1 MSWALVNLIEIGLFL
16 GSGKVLASA
25 GPGGAVL
32 AYAIMGTVI
41 SSVISSVGEMTALMP
56 VNAPMMEFPRRFLDR
71 GVGFAVGWV
80 YWYAFPRHSLGIVL
94 MMCRFSYVIM
104 GADQIVTVAS
114 AIRFQYGDDR
124 TFISWETGMNTNPAI
139 WISLFLVAVVILNM
153 IPVKVSYFLSTTVA
167 SLRSNI
173 LPLVLWRIRIPR
185 RMHQDY
191 LYCDADSDDVHSQRH
206 GA

>member
-1 MSWALVNLIEIGLFL
+1 MTLIYFFSRRLELLEMVHLFVSITTPVEVSVNKIEIGLFL

-80 YWYAFPRHSLGIVL
+80 YW
-94 MMCRFSYVIM
+94 
-104 GADQIVTVAS
+104 
-114 AIRFQYGDDR
+114 
-124 TFISWETGMNTNPAI
+124 
-139 WISLFLVAVVILNM
+139 
-153 IPVKVSYFLSTTVA
+153 
-167 SLRSNI
+167 
-173 LPLVLWRIRIPR
+173 
-185 RMHQDY
+185 
-191 LYCDADSDDVHSQRH
+191 
-206 GA
+206 